1 MYTKFLMRI
10 QRVIMKAFGEHT
22 KTLIGIE
29 AAQQAMGVNFSDI
42 VDSQMMTGISLS
54 GGRTQLPDEVAET
67 LFQIPLF
74 QLLGGVFK

>member
-1 MYTKFLMRI
+1 
-10 QRVIMKAFGEHT
+10 
-22 KTLIGIE
+22 
-29 AAQQAMGVNFSDI
+29 